1 MLISYKL
8 GFLKNIFGDK
18 TLKEVEETYLSWT
31 PLISIEEIN
40 NIKEISKIQSILIF
54 KHSIRCGISRM
65 VMKQFESLFNEE
77 NKHLKVYYL
86 DLLNFREVSSKLSE
100 VFQVIH
106 QSPQLLVVKNGIS
119 VYDESHY
126 EITKVNLSKYI

>member
-1 MLISYKL
+1 MRPLVS
-8 GFLKNIFGDK
+8 
-18 TLKEVEETYLSWT
+18 VEDIDT
-31 PLISIEEIN
+31 
-40 NIKEISKIQSILIF
+40 IKEISKNQSVLIF
-54 KHSIRCGISRM
+54 KHSTGCGISRM
-65 VMKQFESLFNEE
+65 VIKQFESLFNEE
-77 NKHLKVYYL
+77 NKQLKVYYL

-106 QSPQLLVVKNGIS
+106 QSPQLLVIKNGIS

>member
-1 MLISYKL
+1 M

-18 TLKEVEETYLSWT
+18 TSKEVEETYLSWT
-31 PLISIEEIN
+31 PLVSVEEIN
-40 NIKEISKIQSILIF
+40 TIKEISKNQSVLIF
-54 KHSIRCGISRM
+54 KHSTRCGISRM
-65 VMKQFESLFNEE
+65 VIKQFESLFNEE
-77 NKHLKVYYL
+77 NKQLKVYYL

-106 QSPQLLVVKNGIS
+106 QSPQLLVIKNEIS

>member
-1 MLISYKL
+1 M

-18 TLKEVEETYLSWT
+18 TSKEVEETYLSWT
-31 PLISIEEIN
+31 PLVSVEDIDT
-40 NIKEISKIQSILIF
+40 IKEISKNQSVLIF
-54 KHSIRCGISRM
+54 KHSTGCGISRM
-65 VMKQFESLFNEE
+65 VIKQFESLFNEE
-77 NKHLKVYYL
+77 NKQLKVYYL

-106 QSPQLLVVKNGIS
+106 QSPQLLVIKNEIS

>member
-1 MLISYKL
+1 M
-8 GFLKNIFGDK
+8 FGYR
-18 TLKEVEETYLSWT
+18 TSKEVEETYLSWT
-31 PLISIEEIN
+31 PLISVEEIN
-40 NIKEISKIQSILIF
+40 TIKEISKNQSILIF
-54 KHSIRCGISRM
+54 KHSTRCGISRM
-65 VMKQFESLFNEE
+65 IIKQFESLFNEE
-77 NKHLKVYYL
+77 NKQLKVYYL

-106 QSPQLLVVKNGIS
+106 QSPQLLVIKNEIP

>member
-1 MLISYKL
+1 M

-18 TLKEVEETYLSWT
+18 TLKEVKETYLSWT
-31 PLISIEEIN
+31 PIISIDEIN
-40 NIKEISKIQSILIF
+40 TIKEISKIQSILIF
-54 KHSIRCGISRM
+54 KHSTRCGISRM

-106 QSPQLLVVKNGIS
+106 QSPQLLVIKNGIS
-119 VYDESHY
+119 VYDESHN

>member
-1 MLISYKL
+1 M
-8 GFLKNIFGDK
+8 GFLKNMFGYK
-18 TLKEVEETYLSWT
+18 TSKEVEETYLSWT
-31 PLISIEEIN
+31 PLISVEEIN
-40 NIKEISKIQSILIF
+40 TIKEISKNQSILIF
-54 KHSIRCGISRM
+54 KHSTRCGISRM
-65 VMKQFESLFNEE
+65 IIKQFESLFNEE
-77 NKHLKVYYL
+77 NKQLKVYYL

>member
-1 MLISYKL
+1 M
-8 GFLKNIFGDK
+8 GVFKNIFGDK

-40 NIKEISKIQSILIF
+40 NIKEISKTQSILIF
-54 KHSIRCGISRM
+54 KHSTRCGISRM

>member
-1 MLISYKL
+1 M

-18 TLKEVEETYLSWT
+18 TSKEVKETYLSWT
-31 PLISIEEIN
+31 PLISEEEIN
-40 NIKEISKIQSILIF
+40 TIREISKIQSILIF
-54 KHSIRCGISRM
+54 KHSTSCGISRM
-65 VMKQFESLFNEE
+65 VIKQFESLFNEE

-106 QSPQLLVVKNGIS
+106 QSPQLLVIKNGIS
-119 VYDESHY
+119 VYDKSHY
-126 EITKVNLSKYI
+126 EITGVNLSKYI

>member
-1 MLISYKL
+1 M
-8 GFLKNIFGDK
+8 GFLKNIFGNK
-18 TLKEVEETYLSWT
+18 KSKEVKETYLSWT
-31 PLISIEEIN
+31 PLISVEEIN
-40 NIKEISKIQSILIF
+40 TIIEISKSQPILIF
-54 KHSIRCGISRM
+54 KHSTSCGISRM

-106 QSPQLLVVKNGIS
+106 QSPQLLVIKNGIS
-119 VYDESHY
+119 VYDKSHY
-126 EITKVNLSKYI
+126 EITGVNLSKYI